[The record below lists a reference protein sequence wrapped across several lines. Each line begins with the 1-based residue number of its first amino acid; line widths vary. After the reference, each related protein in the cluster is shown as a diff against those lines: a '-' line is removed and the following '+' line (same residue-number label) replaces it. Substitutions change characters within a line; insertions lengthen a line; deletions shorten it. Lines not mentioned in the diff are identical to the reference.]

1 MGKVEF
7 FRSSFG
13 EFSESNSI
21 VFFIEHDIYLMAVT
35 FVMRRQLHIVAI
47 DNPFIV
53 LFINYYTTVTR
64 GLLFKRT
71 MPITNG
77 ATGWGSPLSTWEN
90 LVKTSNKG
98 FELTIYCM
106 ARLGQTITS
115 KLLGFYTAESTITKN
130 QISGVDYRTESNVNL
145 L

>member
-47 DNPFIV
+47 DNTAMLNGVGRTLKEVALKHDVLVRNHDSPRETLIEPGTLIV
-53 LFINYYTTVTR
+53 LFINY
-64 GLLFKRT
+64 
-71 MPITNG
+71 M
-77 ATGWGSPLSTWEN
+77 
-90 LVKTSNKG
+90 
-98 FELTIYCM
+98 
-106 ARLGQTITS
+106 
-115 KLLGFYTAESTITKN
+115 
-130 QISGVDYRTESNVNL
+130 
-145 L
+145 